1 MKNADRRSGECLK
14 QVRDN
19 QIREKSNFLPKNQ
32 LLDLVN
38 GIFLRNPVN
47 DIRRDISGPVI
58 SVIFNT
64 QHSVTSRCHERELK
78 RERAQERAQ
87 KKELKR
93 ALKRAKI

>member
-38 GIFLRNPVN
+38 GIFLRNPDNMYVYHMN
-47 DIRRDISGPVI
+47 FSGP
-58 SVIFNT
+58 T
-64 QHSVTSRCHERELK
+64 L
-78 RERAQERAQ
+78 
-87 KKELKR
+87 
-93 ALKRAKI
+93 